1 MILITIAVEIIMVI
15 RLMIL
20 TLTLIVNN
28 EKKGQ

>member
-28 EKKGQ
+28 EKK

>member
-1 MILITIAVEIIMVI
+1 MILITIAVEIITVI

-28 EKKGQ
+28 EKK